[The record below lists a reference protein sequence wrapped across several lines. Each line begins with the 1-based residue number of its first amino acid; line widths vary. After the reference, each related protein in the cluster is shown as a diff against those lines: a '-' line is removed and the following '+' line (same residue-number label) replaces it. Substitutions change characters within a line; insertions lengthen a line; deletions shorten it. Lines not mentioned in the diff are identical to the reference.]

1 MAVTID
7 PLYLWDEIVNA
18 DRTITGRFREV
29 WEQVRSGFAR
39 VSAAAVK
46 TLTGQHAAIVGTVV
60 TTLTAGGNYRLS
72 YYLRKTIA
80 DGVSSS
86 VQVTLNWTDQ
96 LTALSEVFAALATDS
111 ITAHLSGSILVR
123 ADNASNVTVDV
134 AYASGT
140 PGVMAFDLVVTVEA
154 VT

>member
-1 MAVTID
+1 MAVSID
-7 PLYLWDEIVNA
+7 PLYLWDDIVNP
-18 DRTITGRFREV
+18 DRTITDRFRQV

-46 TLTGQHAAIVGTVV
+46 TLLGQHAAIVGTVV

-86 VQVTLNWTDQ
+86 AQVTLGWTDQ
-96 LTALSEVFAALATDS
+96 LTALSEAFAALATDS
-111 ITAHLSGSILVR
+111 ITAHASGSILVR
-123 ADNASNVTVDV
+123 ADNASNITLDV
-134 AYASGT
+134 AYASNT
-140 PGVMAFDLVVTVEA
+140 PNVMNFDVIVTVEL
-154 VT
+154 VS